1 MRSPSYSF
9 IRHYYKINSMS
20 SNFLYLIETQT
31 KDKEIRVDFTPQK
44 REFPPLNNSDL
55 LHSFKLEKTMN
66 RPVEIPPLSDF
77 TFI

>member
-20 SNFLYLIETQT
+20 SNILYLIETQT

-44 REFPPLNNSDL
+44 KVISPREMVAQSRIVGHLWMKSTQL
-55 LHSFKLEKTMN
+55 K
-66 RPVEIPPLSDF
+66 
-77 TFI
+77 